1 MSRIPTPLNCLQP
14 SIGCAYII
22 KNIKTKS
29 LIRAATT
36 CQRDLLRKGSK
47 IKVLRAFSGEEPFF
61 TAKIGSLRTG
71 VEVLKFLCGAQH
83 KKCVDATDTYEWTGI
98 SLSDAH
104 EQNLEFDEPGYVQDD
119 TAPVAKQVKVAKVKP
134 IKVAKTKPVKV
145 EKVKVAKVKVAKVK
159 PIKVAKTKPVKVAK
173 TEVVDDVV
181 SVVEE
186 EEVVA
191 PTAKIIQSDEEFEA
205 EINAEFE
212 ADLKKSEA
220 RLAATK

>member
-1 MSRIPTPLNCLQP
+1 MSRTATPLNCLQP
-14 SIGCAYII
+14 GIGMSYVI

-61 TAKIGSLRTG
+61 TAKIGSVHTG

-83 KKCVDATDTYEWTGI
+83 KKCVDSTDTYEWTGI
-98 SLSDAH
+98 SLSEAR
-104 EQNLEFDEPGYVQDD
+104 EQKLEFDQPGYVTKDE
-119 TAPVAKQVKVAKVKP
+119 APVAKQVKVAK
-134 IKVAKTKPVKV
+134 A
-145 EKVKVAKVKVAKVK
+145 VKVAKVK
-159 PIKVAKTKPVKVAK
+159 PVKVAK
-173 TEVVDDVV
+173 VKPEVVDEVV

-186 EEVVA
+186 EVVA
-191 PTAKIIQSDEEFEA
+191 PTPKIIQSDEEFEA

-212 ADLKKSEA
+212 ADLKKSDA
-220 RLAATK
+220 RLAAAK

>member
-1 MSRIPTPLNCLQP
+1 MSRTATPLNCLQP
-14 SIGCAYII
+14 GIGMSYVI

-61 TAKIGSLRTG
+61 TAKIGSVHTG
-71 VEVLKFLCGAQH
+71 VEVLKFLCGGQH
-83 KKCVDATDTYEWTGI
+83 KKCVDSTDTYEWTGI
-98 SLSDAH
+98 SLSEAR
-104 EQNLEFDEPGYVQDD
+104 EQKLEFDQPGYVTKDE
-119 TAPVAKQVKVAKVKP
+119 APVAKQVKVAK
-134 IKVAKTKPVKV
+134 AKLVKV
-145 EKVKVAKVKVAKVK
+145 VKSKVKVKPAKVAKVK
-159 PIKVAKTKPVKVAK
+159 P
-173 TEVVDDVV
+173 EVVDEVV

-191 PTAKIIQSDEEFEA
+191 PTPKIIQSDEEFEA

-212 ADLKKSEA
+212 ADLKKSDA
-220 RLAATK
+220 RLAAAK

>member
-1 MSRIPTPLNCLQP
+1 MSRTATPLNCLQP
-14 SIGCAYII
+14 GIGMSYVI

-61 TAKIGSLRTG
+61 TAKIGSVHTG

-83 KKCVDATDTYEWTGI
+83 KKCVDSTDTYEWTGI
-98 SLSDAH
+98 SLSEAR
-104 EQNLEFDEPGYVQDD
+104 EQKLEFDQPGYVTKDE
-119 TAPVAKQVKVAKVKP
+119 APVAKQVKVAK
-134 IKVAKTKPVKV
+134 AKLVKV
-145 EKVKVAKVKVAKVK
+145 VKAKVKVKPAKVAKVK
-159 PIKVAKTKPVKVAK
+159 P
-173 TEVVDDVV
+173 EVVDEVV

-186 EEVVA
+186 EVVA
-191 PTAKIIQSDEEFEA
+191 PTPKIIQSDEEFEA

-212 ADLKKSEA
+212 ADLKKSDA
-220 RLAATK
+220 RLAAAK